1 MCSRSPEKKC
11 ESIKNSSDVQ
21 RTAQNSLHNKKKKKN
36 KENKAVLHMKKYYIL
51 VPGGAFL
58 SFRLC

>member
-21 RTAQNSLHNKKKKKN
+21 RTAQNSLHNKKKKN

>member
-21 RTAQNSLHNKKKKKN
+21 RTAQNSLHNKKKKKT
-36 KENKAVLHMKKYYIL
+36 ENKAVLHMKKYYIL